1 MKKKLSITRR
11 DFINGVSYGLAA
23 SVAPI
28 DFLKA
33 KNINPF
39 KYFFT
44 TYNYA
49 IFLFN
54 YFDTHSIQ

>member
-33 KNINPF
+33 K
-39 KYFFT
+39 
-44 TYNYA
+44 
-49 IFLFN
+49 
-54 YFDTHSIQ
+54 FDDLQKQISENKQKQKDS